1 MKLRELF
8 EQLTF
13 HGRPCTKDCSGHKAG
28 WEWERK
34 NQTNRIAQTPSTS
47 FNNGTEIA
55 VSQRQAGKQPI
66 GTNIRGEKGRFQKFQ
81 KVKEDTLNELFDKPV
96 DWHWDEK
103 ENGFL
108 SASFMIGQAR
118 YVVLLTNEPI
128 YHNDTGEYV
137 DDNVWDV
144 EFQDPTANN
153 PHGITGKGNATT
165 VFATVISIL
174 TKFKYDNLQAT
185 LKFTAKEPSRQ
196 KLYNRLIG
204 TLQQMGLKVHQAQSP
219 NGEMGYLVR

>member
-55 VSQRQAGKQPI
+55 VSQRQAGKQPV
-66 GTNIRGEKGRFQKFQ
+66 GTNIQGANGRFQKFQ
-81 KVKEDTLNELFDKPV
+81 KVRETTLNELFDKPV

-144 EFQDPTANN
+144 EFQDPAADD
-153 PHGITGKGNATT
+153 PYGITGKGNATM

-204 TLQQMGLKVHQAQSP
+204 TLQRMGLKAHQAQSP
-219 NGEMGYLVR
+219 NGEIGYLVR